1 MSRLSRWIQPSQIRS
16 VSWSAVVLLTLIAP
30 FPAMAQEV
38 LKTLTVTGQG
48 VENIQT
54 TLATINLGVEVQ
66 GKSADAVQQEVA
78 RRSNAVVNFLKS
90 RQVDKLQTTGISL
103 NAEYQYTDN
112 KQTLVGYQGRNVV
125 SFQTSIDK
133 AGVLMDEAVKAG
145 ASRIDGVS
153 FMATEAAI
161 ASAQKD
167 ALKTAT
173 QDAQEQA
180 KVVLESLGFTPKE
193 IVGIQI
199 NGASS
204 PRPLETQQFSRDTKL
219 QGEAVIAPQP
229 VIGGEQE
236 VRSSVT
242 LQISY

>member
-1 MSRLSRWIQPSQIRS
+1 MSRLSRWLQPSQVRS
-16 VSWSAVVLLTLIAP
+16 GSWSALVLLSLMIP
-30 FPAMAQEV
+30 LPAMAQEA

-66 GKSADAVQQEVA
+66 GKSADSVQQEVA

-112 KQTLVGYQGRNVV
+112 RQTLVGYQGRNIV
-125 SFQTSIDK
+125 SFETSIEQ
-133 AGVLMDEAVKAG
+133 AGALMDEAVKAG

-153 FMATEAAI
+153 FMATEDAI
-161 ASAQKD
+161 ATAQKA

-173 QDAQEQA
+173 QDAQVQA

-193 IVGIQI
+193 IVGIQV
-199 NGASS
+199 NGAS
-204 PRPLETQQFSRDTKL
+204 PPQPLSKQLSRDTAL
-219 QGEAVIAPQP
+219 AAEAQP

-236 VRSSVT
+236 VQSSVT

>member
-1 MSRLSRWIQPSQIRS
+1 GLPTFFRSSSSFRSTLLPIAMMLS
-16 VSWSAVVLLTLIAP
+16 LIAP
-30 FPAMAQEV
+30 LPAIAQEQL
-38 LKTLTVTGQG
+38 LKTLTVSGQG
-48 VENIQT
+48 VKNIPT

-66 GKSADAVQQEVA
+66 GKTADGVQKEVA
-78 RRSNAVVNFLKS
+78 RRSNAVVAFLKL

-112 KQTLVGYQGRNVV
+112 KQTLVGYQGRNTV

-133 AGVLMDEAVKAG
+133 AGVLMDEAVKTG

-161 ASAQKD
+161 ASAQQD
-167 ALKTAT
+167 ALRSAT
-173 QDAQEQA
+173 QEAQTQA
-180 KVVLESLGFTPKE
+180 KVVLDALGFTAKE
-193 IVGIQI
+193 IVSIQV
-199 NGASS
+199 NGAS
-204 PRPLETQQFSRDTKL
+204 PPVLERQQFSRDTKL
-219 QGEAVIAPQP
+219 QGEAVMAPQP

-236 VRSSVT
+236 VRSAVT